1 MPMIANDTELS
12 ATREQLV
19 KLEKALL
26 SLRNRVYHQNPDR
39 YRILAESYIVE
50 IKTLRAR
57 ADEYLG
63 INLAGS
69 DTEDLVVRLVGDSH
83 REGKASAQTVSRTL
97 AALQRG
103 WQSIGE
109 YIARRDFHVPLEYPH
124 NQLAKNFELDVVA
137 FSPGSFQISLNAAAV
152 TQPNIPFESTTAA
165 IQSLSRVI
173 GYVAD
178 IDHNQQLFKET
189 IPELTIQLQI
199 LQAMKEIAPSR
210 RDTQYKVEFSGRF
223 MGGHR
228 FVFGPETRAAI
239 LGTLRSTQ
247 THATEIGVIRELNL
261 DTKSFVIRTETV
273 ALRCRYPV
281 DLQEKVKEGLD
292 QTVSVS
298 GRAIIMIDGTV
309 TILNVKE
316 INVVN
321 HPPAISPPQMP
332 ASDTN
337 NPFN

>member
-1 MPMIANDTELS
+1 MPMIANDIELS
-12 ATREQLV
+12 GTREQLLE
-19 KLEKALL
+19 LEKALL

-39 YRILAESYIVE
+39 YRLLAESYIVE

-57 ADEYLG
+57 VDEYLG
-63 INLAGS
+63 ISLAES
-69 DTEDLVVRLVGDSH
+69 ETEDLVVRLVGDSH

-103 WQSIGE
+103 WQKIGE
-109 YIARRDFHVPLEYPH
+109 YIARRDFGVPLEYPH
-124 NQLAKNFELDVVA
+124 NRLARNFELDVVA
-137 FSPGSFQISLNAAAV
+137 FSPGSFQISLSAAAV
-152 TQPNIPFESTTAA
+152 SEPNVPVESTTAA

-199 LQAMKEIAPSR
+199 LQAMKEIAPPR
-210 RDTQYKVEFSGRF
+210 RDTQYKVEFRGRF
-223 MGGHR
+223 MGGKR
-228 FVFGPETRAAI
+228 VVFGPETRAAI

-261 DTKSFVIRTETV
+261 DTKSFVVRTETMT
-273 ALRCRYPV
+273 LRCRYPV
-281 DLQEKVKEGLD
+281 ELQERVKQGLD

-298 GRAIIMIDGTV
+298 GRAITMMDGTV
-309 TILNVKE
+309 TTLNVRE
-316 INVVN
+316 IQVVDRL
-321 HPPAISPPQMP
+321 PGVSPRTVPTP
-332 ASDTN
+332 DPS
-337 NPFN
+337 NPFS